1 MSSDVKF
8 EEESVYASQANASRT
23 ANNNSNI
30 NGFVGP
36 APIIYSRFQRS
47 NDIPTIVRVIMKSRI
62 VRTEKQAQ
70 KLIILLILI
79 IIATAIFLARDVIF
93 PSEMKELPFNKI

>member
-1 MSSDVKF
+1 MNLNTSSDVKF
-8 EEESVYASQANASRT
+8 EEESVYASRATNT
-23 ANNNSNI
+23 NSSQR
-30 NGFVGP
+30 GFVGS

-62 VRTEKQAQ
+62 VKTEKQAQ
-70 KLIILLILI
+70 KFIILLILI
-79 IIATAIFLARDVIF
+79 IVGAAVFLARDVVF